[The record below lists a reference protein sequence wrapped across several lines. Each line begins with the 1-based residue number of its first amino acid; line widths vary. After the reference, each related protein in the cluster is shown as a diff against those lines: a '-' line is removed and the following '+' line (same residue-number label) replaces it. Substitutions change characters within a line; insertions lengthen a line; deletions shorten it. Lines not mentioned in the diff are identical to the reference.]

1 MAKALKDMSIN
12 ELEVTIHDLTKQRQ
26 VIRDKAIQA
35 QAVLAKKL
43 EQQRVSK
50 LLGRDVQ
57 LVEVSSIESEEDA

>member
-26 VIRDKAIQA
+26 VIRGKAIQA

-57 LVEVSSIESEEDA
+57 LVEVSSIESEEEA

>member
-12 ELEVTIHDLTKQRQ
+12 ELEVTIQDLTKQRQ
-26 VIRDKAIQA
+26 VIREKAIQA

>member
-26 VIRDKAIQA
+26 VIREKAIQA

-57 LVEVSSIESEEDA
+57 LVEVSSIESEEEA

>member
-12 ELEVTIHDLTKQRQ
+12 ELEVTIQDLTKQRQ
-26 VIRDKAIQA
+26 VIREKAIQA

-57 LVEVSSIESEEDA
+57 LVEVSSIESEEEA